1 MSVDTVHDQD
11 RDIVVML
18 HNVARIMEDADNV
31 LGLELRKAADRF
43 NELSENAANRRHWC
57 NGNEK

>member
-31 LGLELRKAADRF
+31 LGAELRKAADRF
-43 NELSENAANRRHWC
+43 SELSEKAANRRHWC
-57 NGNEK
+57 SGNE